1 MPIRISRS
9 VSITERE
16 ISFTFSRSGGPGGQN
31 VNKTSTRV
39 TLLFDVGSTESLSEA
54 QRALLKRRLAGRIG
68 KDGVLR
74 IVCQQYRTQTAN
86 RREALGR
93 FVELMKAALKQER
106 RRKPTSVPEAV
117 REERLRDK
125 KHRSRIKRDRARTH
139 DPYD

>member
-1 MPIRISRS
+1 MPIRISRF
-9 VSITERE
+9 VSIPERE
-16 ISFTFSRSGGPGGQN
+16 ISYTFSRSGGPGGQN

-54 QRALLKRRLAGRIG
+54 ERALLKRRLAGRIG

-106 RRKPTSVPEAV
+106 RRKRTSVPEAV
-117 REERLRDK
+117 TEERLRDK
-125 KHRSRIKRDRARTH
+125 KHRSRIKRDRARSH